1 MKADLSRDTFDP
13 TRHFLRVL
21 MQQGRV
27 QVDADPNEQTAIL
40 LHYLQALAADLIGP
54 AGGPKTGPNTPLGFS
69 VELDGTD
76 LRIWPGHYYVD
87 GILCELE
94 PAPDENREGARNDG
108 TISYFE
114 QPDYPL
120 SPDHDRLREKN
131 FLAYLDVWE
140 RHLTALDDEHI
151 REVALGGPDTATRS
165 KVVWQVKVVPVT
177 VRTKEDALERVWPG
191 LVEKWQPP
199 DRGALAAGT
208 DDPVDETDPCITPPA
223 SGYRGAENQLYRVE
237 IVDSSTTEAPATFV
251 WSRENGSVLSRWD
264 QSEDELVL
272 ADPGRD
278 HKLGFEAG
286 QWIQLTDDDH
296 ELAGKPGTFAELTK
310 VEHGVLTIDSSNATG
325 PTDAASFKVKPKIRR
340 WDSGAPRPV
349 EVPAATEGWIPLE
362 DGVQIKFSETGHY
375 RSGDYWLIPARV
387 QGGVDWPNVEGEPV
401 LLPPHGIE
409 HHFAPL
415 ALFVP
420 GAAPI
425 PLQRSWSFMAT

>member
-27 QVDADPNEQTAIL
+27 EVDADPNEQTAIL

-54 AGGPKTGPNTPLGFS
+54 AGGPKTEPNTPLGFS
-69 VELDGTD
+69 VEIRDND

-94 PAPDENREGARNDG
+94 PAPDREGAANDG

-114 QPDYPL
+114 QPDYSRSRNDDPL
-120 SPDHDRLREKN
+120 PKST

-165 KVVWQVKVVPVT
+165 KVVWQVKAVT
-177 VRTKEDALERVWPG
+177 VEARTKDDALQKVWPG

-199 DRGALAAGT
+199 DRGALAAET
-208 DDPVDETDPCITPPA
+208 DEPVDETDPCITPPA

-237 IVDSSTTEAPATFV
+237 IVDPSPEATFV
-251 WSRENGSVLSRWD
+251 WSRENGSIVSRWD

-272 ADPGRD
+272 VDPSRD
-278 HKLGFEAG
+278 HKLGFDAG
-286 QWIQLTDDDH
+286 QWIELTDDLHDLTS
-296 ELAGKPGTFAELTK
+296 EPGTFAELTK
-310 VEHGVLTIDSSNATG
+310 VEHGVLTIDSATATG
-325 PTDAASFKVKPKIRR
+325 PTDAASFEINPKIRR
-340 WDSGAPRPV
+340 WDSGAPQQV
-349 EVPAATEGWIPLE
+349 EVPATNDGWIPLE
-362 DGVQIKFSETGHY
+362 DGVQVKFSDTGHY

-387 QGGVDWPNVEGEPV
+387 QGGVDWPIVAGDPV
-401 LLPPHGIE
+401 LLPPHGIQ
-409 HHFAPL
+409 HHYAPL
-415 ALFVP
+415 ALFVGQA
-420 GAAPI
+420 GAAFNLI
-425 PLQRSWSFMAT
+425 PLQRSFEFYAK